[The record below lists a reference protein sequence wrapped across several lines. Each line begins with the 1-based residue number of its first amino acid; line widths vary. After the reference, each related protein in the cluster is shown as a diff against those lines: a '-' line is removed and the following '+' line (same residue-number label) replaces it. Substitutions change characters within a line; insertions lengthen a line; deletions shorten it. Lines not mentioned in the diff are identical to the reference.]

1 MGKLNFLL
9 AEDYIKPKIYFRSKA
24 SENSINFS
32 KDNKNHFS
40 GLDHL
45 SQMLLSSSG
54 FVINAFQVDY
64 YQLLP
69 KLIIETLS
77 TNQIHKKLY
86 IVGPELSLSIIKRG
100 LKTNYDKHFYN
111 FQYLGIEE
119 DQDDLFNHCI
129 SLLKEGHIVYV
140 LPEASFH
147 WKPSHL
153 RENKY
158 NVIPLCSSFLS
169 QTANVPVLTTS
180 LNGDSKIVLFE
191 PNHPND
197 YEGCINKCIEQQ
209 CNSIYQLIKP

>member
-32 KDNKNHFS
+32 KVNKNNFY

-54 FVINAFQVDY
+54 FIVNAFQVDY

-77 TNQIHKKLY
+77 SNQIHKKLY

-111 FQYLGIEE
+111 FHYLGIEE
-119 DQDDLFNHCI
+119 DQDGLFNHCLN
-129 SLLKEGHIVYV
+129 LLKEGHIVYV

-153 RENKY
+153 RENQY

-169 QTANVPVLTTS
+169 QSADVPVLTTS
-180 LNGDSKIVLFE
+180 LNDDSKIVLFE
-191 PNHPND
+191 PSYPND
-197 YEGCINKCIEQQ
+197 YNGCINKCIEQQ
-209 CNSIYQLIKP
+209 CDSIYQLLKS

>member
-9 AEDYIKPKIYFRSKA
+9 AEDYIKPKIYFRSKT

-32 KDNKNHFS
+32 KSNKNNFY
-40 GLDHL
+40 GLDYL

-54 FVINAFQVDY
+54 FVVNAFQVDY

-69 KLIIETLS
+69 KLIIETLN

-119 DQDDLFNHCI
+119 DPDALFAHCLN
-129 SLLKEGHIVYV
+129 LLKEGHIVYI

-153 RENKY
+153 KEHQY

-169 QTANVPVLTTS
+169 QSADVPVLTTS
-180 LNGDSKIVLFE
+180 LNDDSKIVLFE
-191 PNHPND
+191 PNYPND
-197 YEGCINKCIEQQ
+197 YIGCINKCIEQQ
-209 CNSIYQLIKP
+209 CDSIYQLLKS